1 MNLDSLTNR
10 GEYLSA
16 HYLADVLPGSLKGGV
31 LKQWAD
37 EERHDKETPRTRL
50 RTLRRTYNKLKSE
63 LAELDP
69 ASATHQETLRVLHHE
84 VLIGLG
90 FVDQTQKTRK
100 PQHLTVERAGEEH
113 TIPVAHAEPGIVVI
127 ESGWATDADAA
138 SDPEDAGRLLDPV
151 TVDPTKPMNTAGALT
166 SYLLL
171 SDDQPPRYVVILSG
185 AVIILA
191 DRLAWFEGR
200 YLAVSLDV
208 AFGRNDTSVG
218 GELDVIA
225 ALFAAESLRPPPEGG
240 AELLGTLRDGSRQH
254 AVGVSSELR
263 EGLRLSVELIAN
275 EVLHRIREAGV
286 QPEQIMDPAELG
298 KELARESLR
307 YLYRILFL
315 LYAEARPELGVLP
328 VADDDYI
335 EGYSLARLGEIASRK
350 LVGEAAE
357 KGFHLYESLDLLFR
371 MVNDGHR
378 PRGSAAVHEKESEG
392 AGIRFEPL
400 KSDLFLPEK
409 TRLIGRTAIVH
420 PDFDE
425 DDPDTPRIDTRL
437 RNACLHQVLRWLMIA
452 RGRKKGRGGFI
463 SYAQLGINQLGAVY
477 EGLMSYTGFIATEEL
492 YEVAKKG
499 DPKDGSWMI
508 PASKVEDYPAEVFVE
523 RTDEETGVRR
533 RVRYDKGAFVY
544 RLAGRDRQTSAS
556 YYTPQSLTEVTVQL
570 ALKYRLEEEGREV
583 AARELLDWTICEP
596 ALGSGAFLNEAINQV
611 AAEYLR
617 RAQKERGETLDPE
630 RYAIELQKVKA
641 YIALHNCYGVDLNR
655 TAVELA
661 EVSLWLNTMHPGLQA
676 PWFGLHLRRGN
687 SLIGCGRKTYTPTQL
702 ADKSWLKT
710 APVEHKLRDG
720 DLPTHVIPHFLL
732 PADGWGAVAA
742 NTEAR
747 TLAPEDAKRL
757 RDWRRTMHKT
767 PVARGK
773 RSQVQRLQALSGR
786 VEYLWKLVLRRLEI
800 SEREIRRDIAVWG
813 AEDIPQVPSEAV
825 LRDKILKDLEST
837 GTPYWRLKTVMDVW
851 CALWFWPLDKASMLD
866 GTAPEYGS
874 DAVMTQLVEE
884 PVYRLTYAEQD
895 ELDLG
900 IDQQLMLPAPT
911 KQAGTRTRKQ
921 TVPLRKLVPLANLDD
936 WLEFVE
942 AMLGR
947 HDIPRDSLIAEL
959 VTLDEVEAFE
969 DMLAGLM
976 GMDDEGRL
984 ADRFPWLTVAT
995 DIAAEQGFFHWELT
1009 FAHAFANGGFDLL
1022 LGNPPWVRPRLD
1034 EPGVL
1039 AELEPWFKLVD
1050 KVAND
1055 EWNRRRNQVLTTDA
1069 ARRYAISETGRQA
1082 VSAIYLGAGTCYP
1095 LLAGTQPNLYRA
1107 FMVQGWAWVKP
1118 AGVVAMVH
1126 PDSHLAGTKKGNLR
1140 SAAYRHLRI
1149 HAHFSNR
1156 LLVFREIEWTRQ
1168 FGVHVYGSEREIRF
1182 QNASWLYDPAT
1193 LSASAEHDGSGETPG
1208 IKRNGTWDM
1217 RPHSARLVE
1226 INEGVLA
1233 EWQQITGENDTEATE
1248 ARLLYPVSTA
1258 EQGAITALA
1267 KYPHRLGD
1275 QEPQISRGYDES
1287 VDRKAGLT
1295 AWDTGDRSSWSEV
1308 IYQGPMFGIATPIA
1322 KRPRIPC
1329 LLNRD
1334 YDPFDLPT
1342 LALDAIP
1349 RANFRRAVDVS
1360 QFRSAQYQWIDYS
1373 RLHDLLT
1380 SPPAL
1385 DAARANLF
1393 VTLKREPSTTE
1404 IDEYLRSIASH
1415 PYTDFYRVAW
1425 RRRIPFDTER
1435 SLFPAILPPGPAH
1448 IHAVHTAALRSNRT
1462 TALVAGFWSALPV
1475 DYLLRIAGKADLG
1488 VAEAYAMPSPKEPH
1502 PLAEALMLRTL
1513 RLNCLTLAYA
1523 PLWEELYKPAWS
1535 SDTWACDAVGLD
1547 ALGDIGPAWSRFTP
1561 LRSERSRRIALVEVD
1576 ALVAVWLQIS
1586 AEQLVAL
1593 LHARYPVLSDYE
1605 SAMFFDAN
1613 GRRIAANHRVFG
1625 FGQTKEHYEQLR
1637 ARFDD
1642 GGPTPEGYTLPF
1654 SKAERANEYRQAHA
1668 VFSKRLQDAIDAGWT
1683 PA

>member
-1 MNLDSLTNR
+1 VNLDSLTNR

-16 HYLADVLPGSLKGGV
+16 HYLAEVLPTSLRGGV

-37 EERHDKETPRTRL
+37 EEHHDKETPRTRL
-50 RTLRRTYNKLKSE
+50 RALRRTYNKLKSE
-63 LAELDP
+63 LAELDA
-69 ASATHQETLRVLHHE
+69 ASATHQERLRALHHK

-90 FVDQTQKTRK
+90 FVDQTQETRK

-138 SDPEDAGRLLDPV
+138 SDPEEAGRLLDPV
-151 TVDPTKPMNTAGALT
+151 TVDPAKPMNTAAALA

-185 AVIILA
+185 AVVILA

-200 YLAVSLDV
+200 YLAVSLDI

-240 AELLGTLRDGSRQH
+240 AELLSTLREGSRQH

-335 EGYSLARLGEIASRK
+335 QGYSLARLGEIASRK
-350 LVGEAAE
+350 LVGESAE
-357 KGFHLYESLDLLFR
+357 KSFHLYESLDLLFR

-378 PRGSAAVHEKESEG
+378 PRGSAAVDEKESEG
-392 AGIRFEPL
+392 SGIRFEPL

-409 TRLIGRTAIVH
+409 TRLIGCGALVH

-425 DDPDTPRIDTRL
+425 DDPDAPRIDTRL
-437 RNACLHQVLRWLMIA
+437 RNTCLHQVLRWLMLA
-452 RGRKKGRGGFI
+452 RSRKKGRGGFI

-499 DPKDGSWMI
+499 DPKDGSWVI
-508 PASKVEDYPAEVFVE
+508 PASKVDDYPAEVFVE
-523 RTDEETGVRR
+523 RTDQETGVRN

-556 YYTPQSLTEVTVQL
+556 YYTPQTLTEVTVQL
-570 ALKYRLEEEGREV
+570 ALKYRLEEEEGREV

-687 SLIGCGRKTYTPTQL
+687 SLIGAGRKTYTPVQL
-702 ADKSWLKT
+702 ADKSWLKS

-720 DLPTHVIPHFLL
+720 DLPDGAIHHFLL

-742 NTEAR
+742 NPEAR
-747 TLAPEDAKRL
+747 ALAPEDAKRL
-757 RDWRRTMHKT
+757 GDWRRSMHKT

-773 RSQVQRLQALSGR
+773 RSQVQRLHALSGR
-786 VEYLWKLVLRRLEI
+786 VEYLWKLVLHRLQI

-813 AEDIPQVPSEAV
+813 ADRLPPVLPEAV

-837 GTPYWRLKTVMDVW
+837 GTPYWRLKTVMDAW

-874 DAVMTQLVEE
+874 DAILTRLVEE
-884 PVYRLTYAEQD
+884 PDYPLTYAEQD

-900 IDQQLMLPAPT
+900 IDRQLMLPGPA
-911 KQAGTRTRKQ
+911 KQVGTRTRKQ
-921 TVPLRKLVPLANLDD
+921 SVPLRKLVPLANLDD
-936 WLEFVE
+936 WIEFAE

-947 HDIPRDSLIAEL
+947 QDIPHDSLIAEL
-959 VTLDEVEAFE
+959 VTLDDIEEFE
-969 DMLAGLM
+969 DTLAGLM

-984 ADRFPWLTVAT
+984 ADSFPWLTVAIG
-995 DIAAEQGFFHWELT
+995 IADEQGFFHWELT
-1009 FAHAFANGGFDLL
+1009 FTHAFVKGGFDLQ
-1022 LGNPPWVRPRLD
+1022 LGNPPWVRPDWDDRSVLAEADPWFKISERADLWRLD
-1034 EPGVL
+1034 ERKDRSLRDTRITHTYLKEL
-1039 AELEPWFKLVD
+1039 AY
-1050 KVAND
+1050 NTG
-1055 EWNRRRNQVLTTDA
+1055 TT
-1069 ARRYAISETGRQA
+1069 EFVGN
-1082 VSAIYLGAGTCYP
+1082 GTIYP
-1095 LLAGTQPNLYRA
+1095 LLRGTQPDFYRA
-1107 FMVQGWAWVKP
+1107 FMCHAWH
-1118 AGVVAMVH
+1118 AQSRTGTTGLVH
-1126 PDSHLAGTKKGNLR
+1126 PDTHFVGTREGDLR
-1140 SAAYRHLRI
+1140 KAAYEHLRV
-1149 HAHFSNR
+1149 HGGFVNAANWAFAPPVGRN
-1156 LLVFREIEWTRQ
+1156 IE
-1168 FGVHVYGSEREIRF
+1168 FGLHVYGPKRQISF
-1182 QNASWLYDPAT
+1182 LHLSKLYGAGT
-1193 LSASAEHDGSGETPG
+1193 LEVSLRHDGRGPIPG
-1208 IKRNGTWDM
+1208 QKYLGSWDL
-1217 RPHSARLVE
+1217 RPHRARVVE
-1226 INEGVLA
+1226 VN
-1233 EWQQITGENDTEATE
+1233 
-1248 ARLLYPVSTA
+1248 ARLLTEWQRFRGDSTVPA
-1258 EQGAITALA
+1258 EQAQLLYPITV
-1267 KYPHRLGD
+1267 
-1275 QEPQISRGYDES
+1275 QEQ
-1287 VDRKAGLT
+1287 
-1295 AWDTGDRSSWSEV
+1295 
-1308 IYQGPMFGIATPIA
+1308 Q
-1322 KRPRIPC
+1322 
-1329 LLNRD
+1329 
-1334 YDPFDLPT
+1334 
-1342 LALDAIP
+1342 ALDALADYPVRLGSKEFYVSPGFHEKGAKDAELIEWHASRPPDLTEVILQGSHLWVATPFAKEPNDPFARGKDWIPLSPVNLDAELIP
-1349 RANFRRAVDVS
+1349 RTVYRRKCTETKFRM
-1360 QFRSAQYQWIDYS
+1360 AQDHWGSVPYSDY
-1373 RLHDLLT
+1373 
-1380 SPPAL
+1380 
-1385 DAARANLF
+1385 
-1393 VTLKREPSTTE
+1393 
-1404 IDEYLRSIASH
+1404 
-1415 PYTDFYRVAW
+1415 YRVAW
-1425 RRRIPFDTER
+1425 RAMIDPKAMER
-1435 SLFPAILPPGPAH
+1435 SLYSALIPTGITH
-1448 IHAVHTAALRSNRT
+1448 VHAVNSLAMETNLETSLVSGFWASLPIDYAIR
-1462 TALVAGFWSALPV
+1462 VAGRTNFSGTDARSVPAPG
-1475 DYLLRIAGKADLG
+1475 IG
-1488 VAEAYAMPSPKEPH
+1488 H
-1502 PLAEALMLRTL
+1502 PLAAALLLRTL
-1513 RLNCLTLAYA
+1513 RLNCLTSAYA
-1523 PLWEELYKPAWS
+1523 DLWSELAPRFAPS
-1535 SDTWACDAVGLD
+1535 ETWACPWHGVRSLGNIGSEWDWTS
-1547 ALGDIGPAWSRFTP
+1547 ALRTEH
-1561 LRSERSRRIALVEVD
+1561 ERRAALVEIDVI
-1576 ALVAVWLQIS
+1576 VSVWLNIQIDS
-1586 AEQLVAL
+1586 LIAILRS
-1593 LHARYPVLSDYE
+1593 RYPILTDRE
-1605 SAMFFDAN
+1605 DAMWFDAQ
-1613 GRRIAANHRVFG
+1613 GRRIAADPYAYG
-1625 FGQTKEHYEQLR
+1625 YGQTKAHYQQLI
-1637 ARFDD
+1637 AHLND
-1642 GGPTPEGYTLPF
+1642 PQKALPPEGYIPPF
-1654 SKAERANEYRQAHA
+1654 YKADREEEYRQAHA

-1683 PA
+1683 AS